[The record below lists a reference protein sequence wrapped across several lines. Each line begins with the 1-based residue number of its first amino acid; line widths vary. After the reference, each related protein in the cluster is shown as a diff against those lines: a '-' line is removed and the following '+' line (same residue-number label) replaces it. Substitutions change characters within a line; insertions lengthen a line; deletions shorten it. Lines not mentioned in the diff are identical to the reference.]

1 MKMELLLPTMRK
13 SFTIFNMARVITL
26 CNQKGGVGKSTTV
39 QNLAAFLA
47 AFGKRVLV
55 VDLDSQANTTS
66 GMGLFPHRLEK
77 TLYDALIGRYT
88 AEDVLKKTS
97 LLSVDILPASPALA
111 GANIELV
118 DIKNRE
124 YKLKEALE
132 PLRRRYDFILI
143 DSAPSVSLLTINA
156 LTLSGK
162 VIIPVQC
169 EYYALEGLADLLR
182 TIQLINSNLKVKV
195 SVMGALLTM
204 YDRKSRLH
212 RAVAKEIR
220 RKFPGYVF
228 NTVIPRNVSL
238 AEAPSFGKTILQY
251 DPYSHGAKAYRQLA
265 QEILKLEETHGSTE
279 IGRGRAPNL

>member
-1 MKMELLLPTMRK
+1 
-13 SFTIFNMARVITL
+13 MARIITV

-66 GMGLFPHRLEK
+66 GMGLLPHRLEK
-77 TLYDALIGRYT
+77 TIY
-88 AEDVLKKTS
+88 DVLIARCSVQDAVKKTS
-97 LLSVDILPASPALA
+97 LLAVDILPSSPALA
-111 GANIELV
+111 GANIELI

-124 YKLKEALE
+124 YKLKEVLD
-132 PLRRRYDFILI
+132 PIRRNYDFILI
-143 DSAPSVSLLTINA
+143 DSAPSVGLLTVNA
-156 LTLSGK
+156 LTVSGK

-182 TIQLINSNLKVKV
+182 TIQLINTNLKTRVGI
-195 SVMGALLTM
+195 MGALLTM
-204 YDRKSRLH
+204 YDRTSRLH

-228 NTVIPRNVSL
+228 NVVIPRNVSL

-265 QEILKLEETHGSTE
+265 QEILKLEDM
-279 IGRGRAPNL
+279 RD

>member
-1 MKMELLLPTMRK
+1 
-13 SFTIFNMARVITL
+13 MARIIAI

-39 QNLAAFLA
+39 QNVAAFLA
-47 AFGKRVLV
+47 AFKKRVLV

-66 GMGLFPHRLEK
+66 GMGLLPHRLEN
-77 TLYDALIGRYT
+77 TIYDALIGRSRP
-88 AEDVLKKTS
+88 EDTIKKTAFPF
-97 LLSVDILPASPALA
+97 VDILPSSSALA
-111 GANIELV
+111 GANIELI

-124 YKLKEALE
+124 YKLKEVLE
-132 PLRRRYDFILI
+132 PLRQRYDFVLI
-143 DSAPSVSLLTINA
+143 DSAPSVGLLTINA
-156 LTLSGK
+156 LMTSSN

-182 TIQLINSNLKVKV
+182 TIQLVNANLNARV

-204 YDRKSRLH
+204 YDAQSRLH

-228 NTVIPRNVSL
+228 KTVIPRNVGL

-251 DPYSHGAKAYRQLA
+251 DPYSHGAKAYCKLA
-265 QEILKLEETHGSTE
+265 QEILKLEETRK
-279 IGRGRAPNL
+279 I